1 VDAPGGQ
8 AAAAG
13 GPPTTTRAVPLTLPA
28 GTLLI
33 VRLTGEVSS
42 GVQKTGD
49 RFQGNLDNDLVAGGQ
64 LVASRGA
71 RVYGRVAQVVAGTG
85 TGTAPVLALELT
97 DIEVAGRVVPVVTS
111 RVQAQGEAKKAGKKV
126 LGGAALGAGIGAAI
140 DGGEGAAWGAGIGA
154 VAGAAAAKKSPGN
167 QVAFASASAL
177 EFRTQQPLTVEKLVT
192 VQAPGA

>member
-1 VDAPGGQ
+1 
-8 AAAAG
+8 
-13 GPPTTTRAVPLTLPA
+13 VPLTLPA
-28 GTLLI
+28 GTPLS
-33 VRLTGEVSS
+33 VRLASEIST

-49 RFQGNLDNDLVAGGQ
+49 RFQGNLDQDLIAGGQ

-71 RVYGRVAQVVAGTG
+71 RVYGRVAQAVAGTG

-97 DIEVAGRVVPVVTS
+97 DIEVAGRVVHVVTS
-111 RVQAQGEAKKAGKKV
+111 RVQTQGEAKKAGKKV

-167 QVAFASASAL
+167 QVAFASGSAL